1 MFTPHHVSHVRCQ
14 VSGVMCQVSGVMCQV
29 YFLFF
34 FYKVV
39 ELVLEGMLSTVPTP
53 SSLFKVLM
61 FLNMK
66 VELILSHMCKPWT
79 WASWRPECTNGL
91 VTYIF
96 FQDLSTWVK
105 ICKQKPCVIIDQTDP
120 FQHRRTGR
128 GSPEG
133 NRPSTLLQE
142 HVNPDVTFPL
152 LSLYIN
158 LFVTWMLI
166 SIWLFKSF
174 IAGCYSYPGMK
185 TIVIVK
191 NQKKYFFFTILH
203 FSFICDQDKINWL
216 LNKLGWL
223 FRVP

>member
-1 MFTPHHVSHVRCQ
+1 MSGVRCQ
-14 VSGVMCQVSGVMCQV
+14 VSCARCQVSCVRCN
-29 YFLFF
+29 FFF

-91 VTYIF
+91 VTYIV

-158 LFVTWMLI
+158 LLVTWMLI

-191 NQKKYFFFTILH
+191 NQKTKKKNRILH
-203 FSFICDQDKINWL
+203 FSFICDQDKTYWL
-216 LNKLGWL
+216 IQKLGWL
-223 FRVP
+223 IRVP